1 MKTDVKSA
9 IADILKLE
17 GVESIFG
24 YTGGHIMQ
32 MWEAANNSGLKLILN
47 KQEGNGVYMADG
59 YYRTSKKPVV
69 VLGTAGPG
77 ATNMVTGLANALLD
91 SIPIIAIGANVSTDA
106 FGRNAV
112 QDGSGRGRAAEQRLI
127 FKATCKQAMLAPSPE
142 AVPLMVREAFRI
154 AFSGRPGP
162 VYLEIPS
169 NFWDMAI
176 EYEPVPPNHYKNT
189 NIPRCNPADC
199 LKIATLLYKARH
211 PLIIVGEG
219 TEETGVKEKLIAF
232 LKQSQ
237 IPFATSP
244 MGKNFVDE
252 HHPRYLGVARS
263 EGLKQKVYEYM
274 RRSDFTLLLGDRLQE
289 WETNWYDKSLI
300 KNTRLAQIDHDPD
313 EIGRVFP
320 ANYSAV
326 GSVSSFIDQITIK
339 RHSQASSFG
348 SEVEKLKREFPKRKI
363 YQDKNGIN
371 PLNLNTVVEKM
382 ASDKAVIV
390 CDTGYAKSMAIM
402 KFLTKTSQTF
412 IVADK
417 NGPMGY
423 SVPAAMGAALA
434 TDREVI
440 CFVGDGGFQMTLN
453 ELGTAMNYNLKII
466 YVVENN
472 GGCISIVDY
481 HTSIYGHH
489 CADTFKN
496 PDFAQIGRAY
506 GMTGYSVE
514 TTAEFK
520 EAFLKAQKAKTSVVI
535 DAKINQAA
543 MVWE

>member
-9 IADILKLE
+9 TVDILKLE
-17 GVESIFG
+17 GVELVFG
-24 YTGGHIMQ
+24 YTGCHIMQ
-32 MWEAANNSGLKLILN
+32 MWEAANNGGLKLILN

-112 QDGSGRGRAAEQRLI
+112 QDGSGRGRATEQRLI
-127 FKATCKQAMLAPSPE
+127 FKAACKQAMLAPSPE
-142 AVPLMVREAFRI
+142 AVPSMVREAFRI

-162 VYLEIPS
+162 VYLEIPC
-169 NFWDMAI
+169 NFWDIEI
-176 EYEPVPPNHYKNT
+176 EYEPVPPNLYKNT
-189 NIPRCNPADC
+189 NIPRCNPSDC
-199 LKIATLLYKARH
+199 VKIATLLYKSRH

-219 TEETGVKEKLIAF
+219 AEEIQVKEKLIAF
-232 LKQSQ
+232 LNQSQ
-237 IPFATSP
+237 IPFAASP

-252 HHPRYLGVARS
+252 HHSRYLGVARS

-274 RRSDFTLLLGDRLQE
+274 RRSDFILLLGDRMQE

-300 KNTRLAQIDHDPD
+300 KNARLAQIDPDPD

-326 GSVSSFIDQITIK
+326 GSISSFIDQITIK
-339 RHSQASSFG
+339 RHSQAYLLKG
-348 SEVEKLKREFPKRKI
+348 EVEKLKKEFPKRKI
-363 YQDKNGIN
+363 YPDKNGIN
-371 PLNLNTVVEKM
+371 PLNLNTVAEKM
-382 ASDKAVIV
+382 ASDNAVIV
-390 CDTGYAKSMAIM
+390 CDTGYAKSMTIM
-402 KFLTKTSQTF
+402 KFLTKISQTF

-423 SVPAAMGAALA
+423 SIPAAMGAALA
-434 TDREVI
+434 TDQEVI

-453 ELGTAMNYNLKII
+453 ELGTAMNYNLKVI
-466 YVVENN
+466 YIVENN

-481 HTSIYGHH
+481 YTSIYGHH

-496 PDFAQIGRAY
+496 PDFAQIARAY
-506 GMTGYSVE
+506 GMAGYSVE
-514 TTAEFK
+514 TTDEFK